1 MGPTFSKRLLD
12 VGGMGILST
21 SILYMGLY
29 M

>member
-12 VGGMGILST
+12 VGEMGIPST

>member
-12 VGGMGILST
+12 VGGMGIPST

>member
-1 MGPTFSKRLLD
+1 MEPTFSKRLLD
-12 VGGMGILST
+12 VGGMGIPST

>member
-12 VGGMGILST
+12 VGGMGIPST
-21 SILYMGLY
+21 SISYMGLY